1 MTRHVLKL
9 LILPVIAALAGC
21 GGSGNGSLGL
31 SITDAPV
38 DGATSVVVEITAVE
52 AVPVTG
58 NPIVYNFPQPQQID
72 LLQVQ
77 QGLST
82 PLITDWSLPAGQ
94 YRGLLLTISA
104 DGSGTDSY
112 IVLDDGSQHALIPYI
127 PPNTLTCGLPCSM
140 LTSLNIN
147 TPFVISAGSNS
158 SEVIEFDARKSVLP
172 PAPGSTAYELQ
183 PEGRMVGA
191 TASGNII
198 GTVSP
203 PLITRG
209 CTPAVYVFA
218 GANANPVDLN
228 NSAPPATQPV
238 TESAVTLNNTT
249 GNYDFTAAF
258 LPAGTYTL
266 AFTCEAAQDNPAV
279 ANTISFTSVGA
290 APAVAGQTIL
300 VNLH

>member
-1 MTRHVLKL
+1 MTRHALKF
-9 LILPVIAALAGC
+9 LILPVIAALVGC
-21 GGSGNGSLGL
+21 GGNGNGSLGL

-38 DGATSVVVEITAVE
+38 DGAISVMVEITAVE
-52 AVPVTG
+52 ALPVTG

-82 PLITDWSLPAGQ
+82 PLLTNWGLPAGPYQ
-94 YRGLLLTISA
+94 GLRLTISA

-112 IVLDDGSQHALIPYI
+112 IVLNDGSQHALIPYI

-140 LTSLNIN
+140 SVFLHIN
-147 TPFVISAGSNS
+147 TPFIINAGSNS
-158 SEVIEFDARKSVLP
+158 SAVVEFDARKSVLP

-191 TASGNII
+191 MSAGNII

-203 PLITRG
+203 MLITSG

-228 NSAPPATQPV
+228 NSAPPGTQPV